1 MYSKVKDIAFEDAFS
16 NVSKTVEGVSDDF
29 GVLTDMGKELRGEL
43 IALSLELPITADEL
57 AVVTAAAGQLGV
69 RGTEN
74 LLRFTEI
81 AEGMGVA
88 TDLSSEQAA
97 IALARISNIL
107 GISEKDFIA
116 WSEGTANATVALGNN
131 VAATESQII
140 NMALRIAPAAIL

>member
-1 MYSKVKDIAFEDAFS
+1 
-16 NVSKTVEGVSDDF
+16 
-29 GVLTDMGKELRGEL
+29 MGKELRGEL

-81 AEGMGVA
+81 AAGMGVA

-107 GISEKDFIA
+107 GIS
-116 WSEGTANATVALGNN
+116 
-131 VAATESQII
+131 
-140 NMALRIAPAAIL
+140 